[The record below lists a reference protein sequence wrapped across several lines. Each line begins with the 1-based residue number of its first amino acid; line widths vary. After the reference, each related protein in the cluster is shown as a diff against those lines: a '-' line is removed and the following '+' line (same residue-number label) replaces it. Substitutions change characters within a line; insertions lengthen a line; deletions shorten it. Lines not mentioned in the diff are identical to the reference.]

1 MVNTLF
7 IWILGLIAGSFL
19 GALTY
24 RFPRRISIK
33 KGRSFCPNC
42 LTPIKWFDNIPLFS
56 YLLLGGKCRSCR
68 KRISIRYPLIE
79 GVSGLLFVF
88 IYTYSCQTGNL
99 TEISGLYRANLGLL
113 YFPFI
118 ILIFSFLATIFVI
131 DLENQIIPDE
141 FIFFLLLFISFAL
154 FIFPGTSPFRHL
166 ASGFG
171 ASLFLLFIF
180 LITKEKGMGLGDVK
194 FALFAGT
201 FLGWPQVLVWLFLS
215 FLMGAVVGVFLIL
228 IKKASFGKHIPFGPF
243 LVVSFFIATFFG
255 DKIISWLG
263 F

>member
-7 IWILGLIAGSFL
+7 VLILGLVTGSFL

-24 RFPRRISIK
+24 RFPKGISIK

-42 LTPIKWFDNIPLFS
+42 KTAIKWFDNIPLFS
-56 YLLLGGKCRSCR
+56 YLCLGGKCRNCH
-68 KRISIRYPLIE
+68 KNISLRYPVIE
-79 GVSGLLFVF
+79 AVSGFLFVF
-88 IYTYSCQTGNL
+88 VYTYACRIGAFSELSC
-99 TEISGLYRANLGLL
+99 LYQANFGLL

-118 ILIFSFLATIFVI
+118 ILIFSFLLAIFVI
-131 DLENQIIPDE
+131 DLEHQIIPDRL
-141 FIFFLLLFISFAL
+141 IYFLLLFISFAL
-154 FIFPGTSPFRHL
+154 LMFPGTVPFQHL

-171 ASLFLLFIF
+171 ASLFLLIIF
-180 LITKEKGMGLGDVK
+180 LVTREKGMGLGDVK

-201 FLGWPQVLVWLFLS
+201 FLGWPQTIVWLFLS
-215 FLMGAVVGVFLIL
+215 FLIGAVVGVFLIL

-255 DKIISWLG
+255 SQIISWLG